1 MLEQCNE
8 HEFHDLQFGF
18 VPNRSTTMAAALT
31 YDVFNYCVSRGSPV
45 YICSLDAESAF
56 DGIPHCVLFSKAMG
70 NIPIMYW
77 RMLIYWYM
85 NLVVQIKWNNELSG
99 IIMIHKGTR
108 QGGLSSPFLFNLM
121 YQDIVN
127 ELSDMNVGI
136 SINNTTYNTFCY
148 ADDLLLCSLT
158 ISGLQKLI
166 DRAHEQIIRCGL
178 NFNPLKTQ
186 CMTFG
191 KSVFNTR
198 SWNLN
203 NIALCETDSIR
214 YLGVMLSNN
223 DSKHCEERVNATR
236 RAYYALQNVGMC
248 SRGVKPDT
256 VVHIYNTA
264 IRPVL
269 MYGQQCIFSNKT
281 AIDRAE
287 KLQAKLL
294 KCSLGLKSYSKTTP
308 LLKALKIPRINS
320 TIQMQ
325 EIKFLRNMIV
335 SSSRT
340 QDFYNYVLYLHL
352 KGIRFSKKCLVTR
365 VLQTCANKNISLVK
379 ALCDKSYLHSNKH
392 LFIQCTD
399 NDGFIDSLRYL
410 LQDFNDDSLHMMQ
423 LLLMSF

>member
-1 MLEQCNE
+1 M
-8 HEFHDLQFGF
+8 
-18 VPNRSTTMAAALT
+18 
-31 YDVFNYCVSRGSPV
+31 
-45 YICSLDAESAF
+45 
-56 DGIPHCVLFSKAMG
+56 
-70 NIPIMYW
+70 
-77 RMLIYWYM
+77 
-85 NLVVQIKWNNELSG
+85 
-99 IIMIHKGTR
+99 
-108 QGGLSSPFLFNLM
+108 
-121 YQDIVN
+121 
-127 ELSDMNVGI
+127 
-136 SINNTTYNTFCY
+136 
-148 ADDLLLCSLT
+148 CSLT

-203 NIALCETDSIR
+203 HIALCETDSIR

-248 SRGVKPDT
+248 SRGVKQPDT
-256 VVHIYNTA
+256 VVHVYNTA

-325 EIKFLRNMIV
+325 EIKLLRNMIV

-340 QDFYNYVLYLHL
+340 RDFYNYVLYLHL
-352 KGIRFSKKCLVTR
+352 
-365 VLQTCANKNISLVK
+365 
-379 ALCDKSYLHSNKH
+379 
-392 LFIQCTD
+392 
-399 NDGFIDSLRYL
+399 
-410 LQDFNDDSLHMMQ
+410 
-423 LLLMSF
+423 